1 MLVVSNL
8 WITDKLYIQLRRAG
22 RFLPALPFSFIPMMI
37 KRFLPFFL
45 IAISTAFVACTGCKS
60 DKDAAN
66 QMTEF
71 EQKLTSKDTADVEK
85 VIAQFYSNIKDKKYY
100 DAAAMLYTRK
110 QKDAAI
116 RQLTNEEMVKF
127 LTETENEVSC
137 TIILRKGEQ
146 GMPDATTKMFFTPVL
161 FGGQW
166 CLILTD
172 SKHLESPISNFYQ
185 RDSLKQRYDNYKK
198 TTKKK

>member
-1 MLVVSNL
+1 
-8 WITDKLYIQLRRAG
+8 
-22 RFLPALPFSFIPMMI
+22 MMI

-45 IAISTAFVACTGCKS
+45 IVISTAFVACTGCKS

-116 RQLTNEEMVKF
+116 RQLTNEEMDQFVNVQRQLPFEGYTLDYVKF